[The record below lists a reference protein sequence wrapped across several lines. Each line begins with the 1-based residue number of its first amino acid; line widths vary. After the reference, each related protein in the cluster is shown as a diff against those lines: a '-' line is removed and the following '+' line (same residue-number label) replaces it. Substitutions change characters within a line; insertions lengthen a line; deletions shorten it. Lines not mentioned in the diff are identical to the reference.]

1 MFIREVNTR
10 EKRGKKGEYYTVH
23 RLVESYRNEEG
34 KPRQRTILHLGTI
47 DLPENRWK
55 ELAFLLEQRYLGQ
68 MSFTSRSPDLEQM
81 ADDLFARAE
90 FAQARPAAE
99 QKAKDERDL
108 VTVDLNSVRTSQSR
122 SLGPE
127 LAVQAVWDDL
137 GLADLL
143 RQNRFSER
151 QVSVAQAL
159 VFGKLIEPGSELSTW
174 RWFQDKTALVEM
186 TPEDISELGKDSFY
200 EVGDLLFEIKEAL
213 ELALY
218 QKETNLFRLGRRLFL
233 FDLTNTYFE
242 GNGLNNSL
250 AHRAKS
256 KENRQDCPLVSL
268 ALLVDDQGFPVYSR
282 ILKGNQSEPETLG
295 AVLEDLESKT
305 ELRLDKQMP
314 VMVMDRGIATTDNLK
329 LIRQKQYAYTVIER
343 APTEKDYEEQ
353 YRELKSLLDRQASV
367 EELAAAGWQ
376 QIRDGLE
383 VYARQMDIPEGTH
396 VLVFSL
402 RKEAKELAMDELKEK
417 RLTEDLKKLRKSVRK
432 GSILLP
438 DKVSMRIGR
447 IRQKYP
453 GYASFYEIDPVMDE
467 SGRKAVDL
475 RWQKKTVADQ
485 RPVLAGCYVIE
496 TNRKQLTAV
505 DIWQEYITLTRV
517 ESAFRDLKSDL
528 GLHPVYHQNAL
539 RTKAH
544 LFISV
549 LAYHLLVGIETRL
562 RWQNDHREWNTIRSI
577 LETHQRTTVLMTR
590 EDNEVIRI
598 RVSNTP
604 ESFHHEIFK
613 RLGVKDRLKRT
624 KTVGS
629 KACSD

>member
-1 MFIREVNTR
+1 MFIREVKTR
-10 EKRGKKGEYYTVH
+10 KKRGTKGGHYTVH
-23 RLVESYRNEEG
+23 RLVESYRNENG
-34 KPRQRTILHLGTI
+34 DPRQRTIMHLGTI

-108 VTVDLNSVRTSQSR
+108 VTVDLNSVRTGQSR

-127 LAVQAVWDDL
+127 LAVQTVWDDL

-143 RQNRFSER
+143 RQNHFSER

-174 RWFQDKTALVEM
+174 RWFQEKTALVEM

-200 EVGDLLFEIKEAL
+200 EVGDLLFGIKEAL
-213 ELALY
+213 ELELY
-218 QKETNLFRLGRRLFL
+218 NKETELFRLGRRLFL

-242 GNGLNNSL
+242 GNGLKNSL

-256 KENRQDCPLVSL
+256 KEKRLDCPLVSL

-282 ILKGNQSEPETLG
+282 ILQGNQSEPETLS
-295 AVLEDLESKT
+295 AVLEDLQSKT
-305 ELRLDKQMP
+305 ELRLDQQKP
-314 VMVMDRGIATTDNLK
+314 ILIMDRGIATTENLR
-329 LIRQKQYAYTVIER
+329 LIRQKQFDYTVIER
-343 APTEKDYEEQ
+343 APTEKDYEEE
-353 YRELKSLLDRQASV
+353 YSELKGLLDRQASA

-376 QIRDGLE
+376 PVRDGLT
-383 VYARQMDIPEGTH
+383 VYARPVDIPEGTH

-402 RKEAKELAMDELKEK
+402 LKEAKELAMDEQKEQ
-417 RLTEDLKKLRKSVRK
+417 RLTEDLRNLRKSVRK

-438 DKVSMRIGR
+438 EKVSVRIGR

-453 GYASFYEIDPVMDE
+453 GYASLYEIDPVIDE
-467 SGRKAVDL
+467 SGKKAVDL
-475 RWQKKTVADQ
+475 TWKKKIVADQ
-485 RPVLAGCYVIE
+485 RPILAGCYVIE
-496 TNRKQLTAV
+496 TNRQQLTAV

-517 ESAFRDLKSDL
+517 ESAFRDLKSEL
-528 GLHPVYHQNAL
+528 GLRPVYHQNAQ

-549 LAYHLLVGIETRL
+549 LAYHLLVGMETRL
-562 RWQNDHREWNTIRSI
+562 RRQDDHREWKTIRSI
-577 LETHQRTTVLMTR
+577 LETHQRTTVMMTSQ
-590 EDNEVIRI
+590 DNEVIQI
-598 RVSNTP
+598 RVSGIP
-604 ESFHHEIFK
+604 ESAHHEIFK

-624 KTVGS
+624 KTIGDKS
-629 KACSD
+629 L

>member
-1 MFIREVNTR
+1 M
-10 EKRGKKGEYYTVH
+10 H
-23 RLVESYRNEEG
+23 RLVESYRNENG
-34 KPRQRTILHLGTI
+34 DPRQRTIMHLGTI

-55 ELAFLLEQRYLGQ
+55 ELAFLLEQRYLGRQ
-68 MSFTSRSPDLEQM
+68 SFTSRSPDLEQM
-81 ADDLFARAE
+81 ADDLYARAE
-90 FAQARPAAE
+90 FAQARPVAE

-108 VTVDLNSVRTSQSR
+108 VTVDLNSVRTGQSR

-127 LAVQAVWDDL
+127 LAVQTVWDDL

-143 RQNRFSER
+143 RQNHFSER

-174 RWFQDKTALVEM
+174 RWFQEKTALVEM
-186 TPEDISELGKDSFY
+186 TPEDISGLGKDSFY

-218 QKETNLFRLGRRLFL
+218 NKETELFKLGRRLFL

-242 GNGLNNSL
+242 GNL

-256 KENRQDCPLVSL
+256 KEKRMDCPLVSL

-282 ILKGNQSEPETLG
+282 ILKGNQSEPETLE
-295 AVLEDLESKT
+295 AVLEDLKSKT
-305 ELRLDKQMP
+305 ELRLDEQKP
-314 VMVMDRGIATTDNLK
+314 ILVMDRGIATIDNLK
-329 LIRQKQYAYTVIER
+329 LIRTAGFEYTVIER
-343 APTEKDYEEQ
+343 APTEKDYEAE
-353 YRELKSLLDRQASV
+353 YSELKGLLDRKASK

-376 QIRDGLE
+376 QIKDDLG
-383 VYARQMDIPEGTH
+383 VYARAVDIPEGTH

-402 RKEAKELAMDELKEK
+402 LKEAKELAMDEQKEK
-417 RLTEDLKKLRKSVRK
+417 RLTEDLKKLKKSVKK
-432 GSILLP
+432 GSILLA
-438 DKVSMRIGR
+438 DKVNVRIGR

-453 GYASFYEIDPVMDE
+453 GYASLYEIDPVFDE
-467 SGRKAVDL
+467 SGNKTIDLIWKKKA
-475 RWQKKTVADQ
+475 VADQ

-496 TNRKQLTAV
+496 ASRKQLSAV

-517 ESAFRDLKSDL
+517 EGAFRDLKSDL
-528 GLHPVYHQNAL
+528 GLRPVYHRNAP

-544 LFISV
+544 LFIGV

-577 LETHQRTTVLMTR
+577 LETYQRTTVMMTNADD
-590 EDNEVIRI
+590 ELIRI
-598 RVSNTP
+598 RVSDTP
-604 ESFHHEIFK
+604 EASHHEIFK
-613 RLGVKDRLKRT
+613 RLGVRDKLKRI
-624 KTVGS
+624 KTIGDKS
-629 KACSD
+629 L

>member
-1 MFIREVNTR
+1 MFIREVKTR
-10 EKRGKKGEYYTVH
+10 KKRGTKGGHYTVH
-23 RLVESYRNEEG
+23 RLVESYRNENG
-34 KPRQRTILHLGTI
+34 DPRQRTIMHLGTI

-68 MSFTSRSPDLEQM
+68 QSFTSRSADLEQL
-81 ADDLFARAE
+81 ADDLYARAE
-90 FAQARPAAE
+90 FAQAKPVAE

-108 VTVDLNSVRTSQSR
+108 VTVDLNSVRTGQSR

-127 LAVQAVWDDL
+127 LAIQTVWDDL

-143 RQNRFSER
+143 RQNHFSER

-174 RWFQDKTALVEM
+174 RWFQEKTALVEM
-186 TPEDISELGKDSFY
+186 TPEDISGLGKDSFY

-218 QKETNLFRLGRRLFL
+218 NKETELFKLGRRLFL

-242 GNGLNNSL
+242 GNGRANSL

-256 KENRQDCPLVSL
+256 KEKRMDCPLVSL

-282 ILKGNQSEPETLG
+282 ILKGNQSEPETLE
-295 AVLEDLESKT
+295 AVLEDLKNKT
-305 ELRLDKQMP
+305 ELRLDEQKP
-314 VMVMDRGIATTDNLK
+314 ILVMDRGIATIDNLK
-329 LIRQKQYAYTVIER
+329 LIRQAGFEYTVIER
-343 APTEKDYEEQ
+343 APTEKDYGAE
-353 YRELKSLLDRQASV
+353 YSELKGLLDKKASK
-367 EELAAAGWQ
+367 EELASAGWQ
-376 QIRDGLE
+376 QIKDDLG
-383 VYARQMDIPEGTH
+383 VYARAVDIPEGTH

-402 RKEAKELAMDELKEK
+402 LKEAKELAMDAQKEK
-417 RLTEDLKKLRKSVRK
+417 RLTEDLKKLKKSVKK
-432 GSILLP
+432 GSILLA
-438 DKVSMRIGR
+438 DKVNVRIGR

-453 GYASFYEIDPVMDE
+453 GYASLYEIEPVFDE
-467 SGRKAVDL
+467 SGNKVLDL
-475 RWQKKTVADQ
+475 VWKKKTVADQ

-496 TNRKQLTAV
+496 ASRKQLAAV

-517 ESAFRDLKSDL
+517 EGAFRDLKSDL
-528 GLHPVYHQNAL
+528 GLRPVYHQNAA

-544 LFISV
+544 LFIGV

-577 LETHQRTTVLMTR
+577 LETYQRTTVMMTSADD
-590 EDNEVIRI
+590 ELIQI
-598 RVSNTP
+598 RVSGTP
-604 ESFHHEIFK
+604 EASHHEIFK
-613 RLGVKDRLKRT
+613 RLGVRDKLKRI
-624 KTVGS
+624 KTLGDKS
-629 KACSD
+629 L